1 MTSRRCG
8 GSIPHGGGA
17 VPYHWGRFK
26 GMAEEKQAGWHTLD
40 ELMANVWFDTCVY
53 HQAGIDLLLDVVPI
67 DNVLFA
73 SEMVGAVKGINPE
86 TGEYYDDTRQYVDR
100 RRAHRRAAPA
110 DLRAQRAACVSATED
125 RSVSAMN
132 RNVVVREIDRADPA
146 VIDGL
151 AAAGTATVHEAIGRV
166 GYAGSDLRPIQ
177 QDVRIAGSAVTVLSH
192 PGDNL
197 MIHAAVE
204 VCQAGDVL
212 VVVNT
217 APSTHGMFG
226 ELLATS
232 LQTRGVR
239 GLVIDAGVRDTSELR
254 AMGFPVWSRH
264 VSCQG
269 TVKSTAGSVNVPV
282 VLGGLVVNPGD
293 VVCADDDG
301 VVVVPAA
308 RPSGRSPSP
317 RRGSP
322 RRSRR
327 GRLTAGELGVDFY
340 GLRAKLAELGVEYV
354 DRLSGELR

>member
-1 MTSRRCG
+1 
-8 GSIPHGGGA
+8 
-17 VPYHWGRFK
+17 
-26 GMAEEKQAGWHTLD
+26 
-40 ELMANVWFDTCVY
+40 
-53 HQAGIDLLLDVVPI
+53 
-67 DNVLFA
+67 
-73 SEMVGAVKGINPE
+73 
-86 TGEYYDDTRQYVDR
+86 
-100 RRAHRRAAPA
+100 
-110 DLRAQRAACVSATED
+110 
-125 RSVSAMN
+125 MN
-132 RNVVVREIDRADPA
+132 RNVVVREIDRAEPA
-146 VIDGL
+146 VITGL
-151 AAAGTATVHEAIGRV
+151 GAAGTATVHEAIGRV
-166 GYAGSDLRPIQ
+166 GFAGADLRPIQ

-204 VCQAGDVL
+204 VCQDGDVL

-254 AMGFPVWSRH
+254 QMGFPVWTRH

-301 VVVVPAA
+301 VVVVPRADAEWALAQSEA
-308 RPSGRSPSP
+308 RIAKEEQTRAK
-317 RRGSP
+317 
-322 RRSRR
+322 
-327 GRLTAGELGVDFY
+327 LAAGELGVDFY

-354 DRLSGELR
+354 DRLIADAP